1 MVLVAAERVTKS
13 FGPVRAVRPYCNNAS
28 YWQVYFDTNRSIREA
43 FGTAGFPTPQQH
55 FRVQS
60 LASTS

>member
-1 MVLVAAERVTKS
+1 M
-13 FGPVRAVRPYCNNAS
+13 RPYCSNAN